1 MRGQNLNGLKTKKV
15 IIMAKN
21 VGKNFESIIKKDCPN
36 YAKVTRIPDPPQSFT
51 QRSDTSFS
59 VKNPYDYEIFDSLHR
74 IEYCLELKSTSQKYL
89 SYHTC
94 EQDEKDKKNANIQWH
109 QIDGL
114 TKASKYNNVVAGFL
128 CNFRLDNGEQLL
140 YFLHIK
146 DFNRFRNDANKKS
159 INIMD
164 IVLYGGI
171 KINGIKK
178 RVNYKWDLDEFLN
191 SQSKVY
197 PL

>member
-1 MRGQNLNGLKTKKV
+1 
-15 IIMAKN
+15 MAKN
-21 VGKNFESIIKKDCPN
+21 VGKKFESIIKDDCPD
-36 YAKVTRIPDPPQSFT
+36 YVKVTRIPDPPQSFT

-59 VKNPYDYEIFDSLHR
+59 RKNPYDYEIFDSLHR

-94 EQDEKDKKNANIQWH
+94 EQDEKEKKNANIQWH
-109 QIDGL
+109 QIEGL
-114 TKASKYNNVVAGFL
+114 TKASEFENVIAGFL

-146 DFNRFRNDANKKS
+146 NFNRFRHDTNKRS

-171 KINGIKK
+171 KIEGTKK
-178 RVNYKWDLDEFLN
+178 RVNYHWDLSGFFKA
-191 SQSKVY
+191 QSKVY